1 MTALA
6 DEIRGYVV
14 TELLDGEDTADL
26 TLDFDLIESGVV
38 DSLRLVR
45 VISHISRTYEIPV
58 DDIPI
63 APDNFR
69 SIGAI
74 CAFIESATKT
84 AA

>member
-6 DEIRGYVV
+6 DEIRDYIVS
-14 TELLDGEDTADL
+14 EFLDGEDTTDL
-26 TLDFDLIESGVV
+26 TADFDLIGNGVV
-38 DSLRLVR
+38 DSLGVVR
-45 VISHISRTYEIPV
+45 IVSHLSRTYAIPV
-58 DDIPI
+58 DDIPL

-74 CAFIESATKT
+74 TAFVQSSAKT